1 MPGEDNLSSRFD
13 YLFEPIDDEESADGT
28 GDAESASAD
37 DDPPRTGAP
46 VMMAFASFVLGTLA
60 AVAAVAVLLL
70 QRPYAPTKPVSV
82 PLESAP
88 QPTTVPDMPPQLGP
102 PPPPEPAPSQTATE
116 APQTVESSP
125 QPQTAPQPTTSQR
138 ERETHVTNSPTTRE
152 PISVAPETRPPF
164 PKQGPQQGDPKEGDL
179 IPGVGLP
186 GAL

>member
-13 YLFEPIDDEESADGT
+13 YLFEPLDDEESADGT

-46 VMMAFASFVLGTLA
+46 VVMAFAAF
-60 AVAAVAVLLL
+60 L